1 MINFYYTTN
10 FKLTNENLVS
20 DWIKN
25 CVSNFKFD
33 LGELSYIF
41 CDDEYMHD
49 LNVKFLKHDTFT
61 DIISFDNSIGK
72 EVNGEIYISVERVKE
87 NAITYDCSFDEEIH
101 RVMIHGV
108 LHYVGFKD
116 KTEVQK
122 KNMRSAENECLKYLK
137 H

>member
-20 DWIKN
+20 DWIRN

-41 CDDEYMHD
+41 CDDNYLHD
-49 LNVKFLKHDTFT
+49 LNVKFLKHDTLT

-87 NAITYDCSFDEEIH
+87 NAITYSCSFEEEIH
-101 RVMIHGV
+101 RVMIME
-108 LHYVGFKD
+108 F
-116 KTEVQK
+116 
-122 KNMRSAENECLKYLK
+122 CII
-137 H
+137 